1 VYLCVLLLF
10 HLRLHR
16 LLLPLLYSYPELLS
30 PYHPPPPLP
39 AFSTPQKRKAKV
51 LAAAGSAAV
60 EDLMKTTMKKDEE
73 LKALERQQAEFQ
85 ASVSNDIQDATRDF
99 QAFSEKCCEKFTNV
113 ARLKI
118 K

>member
-1 VYLCVLLLF
+1 
-10 HLRLHR
+10 
-16 LLLPLLYSYPELLS
+16 
-30 PYHPPPPLP
+30 
-39 AFSTPQKRKAKV
+39 
-51 LAAAGSAAV
+51 
-60 EDLMKTTMKKDEE
+60 MKTTMKKDEE